1 MFPLLL
7 LAMTTGADPKPTET
21 PGDVAIQKYL
31 RAEVAALDKNFMDGA
46 KTKEAWT
53 AKRPK
58 LQEQMFDMLGLSPRP
73 EKTDLHATVTGTID
87 VSEVTIEK
95 IHFQSRPGLYVTGN
109 LYRPRLAVKDKKL
122 PAVLYLCGHSNLG
135 RDGNKAAYQHY
146 GMWFAHNGY
155 VCFVIDTLQLG
166 EVAGKHHGTY
176 NLGRWWWHSRGY
188 TPAGVECWNGIRAID
203 YLCTRPDVDADKI
216 GVTGRSGGGATTVWL
231 AATDDRVKVAVP
243 VSGMSDL
250 GDYVGERA
258 INGHCDCMFAYN
270 PYRWE
275 WTTIL
280 ALFAPKPLMFANGDA
295 DPIFPMPGNR
305 RIAERLRKCYE
316 MLGATDAF
324 EEVVDKNN
332 KHEDTPALR
341 KASFRFFN
349 THLKGDADAKVEDTE
364 FAKIAGQDLRVFPDD
379 KDLPKDSINAKA
391 DETFVPVADV
401 KVPAKPEEFAAWK
414 AGLLKELKEKC
425 FVGWPEGTPK
435 LASRKGEKAVEI
447 LGKGAHGWEL
457 DTHPYVGVQVY
468 VEKRPSLELG
478 NKLDPGSRI
487 TLIVSSTQDDLPL
500 GDVKWHTLIRP
511 KSDVLTGLLYRGVA
525 SNAWARKN
533 PPNTVE
539 RSMALVGK
547 TVDQGRVMDV
557 LATVAYLDE
566 KAGGKATFTL
576 LGRGDAGVIAAYAA
590 MFDKRISQ
598 VILHEPPTTHDD
610 GPYFLGVRR
619 VLDIPDAL
627 GLLAPDIKVTI
638 TGKTSASKSFDKTE
652 AIFKLAGAKGKLKR
666 E

>member
-1 MFPLLL
+1 VLPFIL
-7 LAMTTGADPKPTET
+7 LAVVTGADPKPVDT

-31 RAEVAALDKNFMDGA
+31 RAEVASLDKNFMDGA
-46 KTKEAWT
+46 KTKVEWA

-58 LQEQMFDMLGLSPRP
+58 LKEQMFDMLGLSPRP
-73 EKTDLHATVTGTID
+73 EKADMQATVTGTID
-87 VSEVTIEK
+87 VNDVSIEK

-109 LYRPRLAVKDKKL
+109 LYRPRVIAEDKKH
-122 PAVLYLCGHSNLG
+122 PAILYLCGHSNQG
-135 RDGNKAAYQHY
+135 RDGNKAAYQHH
-146 GMWFAHNGY
+146 GMWFASNGY

-203 YLCTRPDVDADKI
+203 YLCNRPDVDADKI

-231 AATDDRVKVAVP
+231 AATDDRVKAAVP

-250 GDYVGERA
+250 GDYVGERV
-258 INGHCDCMFAYN
+258 INGHCDCMFAHN

-305 RIAERLRKCYE
+305 RIAERMRKCYE
-316 MLGATDAF
+316 MLDAKDLF
-324 EEVVDKNN
+324 EEVVDNC

-349 THLKGDADAKVEDTE
+349 THLKGDPKAKVEDTV
-364 FAKIAGQDLRVFPDD
+364 FAKIDGKELRVFPDD
-379 KDLPKDSINAKA
+379 KNLPKDSINAKA

-401 KVPAKPEEFAAWK
+401 KLPPKPEDFAAWK
-414 AGLLKELKEKC
+414 AGLVKELKEKC
-425 FVGWPEGTPK
+425 FRGWPEKIPASKMADEYLKCDDGFETRRSIHNLKIRPEQRPAGTPWLVVVLNSK
-435 LASRKGEKAVEI
+435 DDSFRTAVTFAVGNEPYAICLATRGIGPTA
-447 LGKGAHGWEL
+447 W
-457 DTHPYVGVQVY
+457 T
-468 VEKRPSLELG
+468 
-478 NKLDPGSRI
+478 
-487 TLIVSSTQDDLPL
+487 ST
-500 GDVKWHTLIRP
+500 
-511 KSDVLTGLLYRGVA
+511 
-525 SNAWARKN
+525 N

-539 RSMALVGK
+539 RSLALLG
-547 TVDQGRVMDV
+547 TTADAGRVRDICGY
-557 LATVAYLDE
+557 LANLPKTQKVRL
-566 KAGGKATFTL
+566 AGKGL
-576 LGRGDAGVIAAYAA
+576 AGILAAYAA
-590 MFDKRISQ
+590 LLMPEKVEA
-598 VILHEPPTTHDD
+598 VIVEGPPTTHDD

-627 GLLAPDIKVTI
+627 GLLAGDTALTL
-638 TGKTSASKSFDKTE
+638 TGKSAQDKAFDKTE
-652 AIFKLAGAKGKLKR
+652 AIFQLAGAKGKFKR

>member
-1 MFPLLL
+1 MLPMLL
-7 LAMTTGADPKPTET
+7 LAMTTGADPKPAET

-46 KTKEAWT
+46 KTKEEWT

-58 LQEQMFDMLGLSPRP
+58 LKEQMFDMLGLSPRP
-73 EKTDLHATVTGTID
+73 EKTELHATVTGTLD
-87 VSEVTIEK
+87 VGAVTIEK

-109 LYRPRLAVKDKKL
+109 LYRPRLVGKDKKL
-122 PAVLYLCGHSNLG
+122 PAILYLCGHSNQG
-135 RDGNKAAYQHY
+135 RDGNKAAYQHH

-155 VCFVIDTLQLG
+155 VCLVIDTLQLG

-203 YLCTRPDVDADKI
+203 YLCTRPDVDAEKI

-231 AATDDRVKVAVP
+231 TATDDRVKVAVP

-305 RIAERLRKCYE
+305 RIAERMRKCYE
-316 MLGATDAF
+316 MLGAKDLF
-324 EEVVDKNN
+324 EEVVDENN
-332 KHEDTPALR
+332 KHEDTPVLR

-349 THLKGDADAKVEDTE
+349 THLKGDPKAKVEDTV
-364 FAKIAGQDLRVFPDD
+364 FAKIAGKDLRVFPDD

-401 KVPAKPEEFAAWK
+401 KLPAKPEEFAAWK
-414 AGLLKELKEKC
+414 AALLKELKERC
-425 FVGWPEGTPK
+425 FRGWPEKMPAAKDTKPDG
-435 LASRKGEKAVEI
+435 LAISFKGNDGVDFLTKIHPFRFPLPNEHLRETFLLVIVNADDDPEKVCRIGSTSADS
-447 LGKGAHGWEL
+447 GSM
-457 DTHPYVGVQVY
+457 T
-468 VEKRPSLELG
+468 LE
-478 NKLDPGSRI
+478 P
-487 TLIVSSTQDDLPL
+487 
-500 GDVKWHTLIRP
+500 
-511 KSDVLTGLLYRGVA
+511 RGVGDGK
-525 SNAWARKN
+525 WTTKN

-539 RSMALVGK
+539 RSFALVGS
-547 TVDQGRVMDV
+547 TADAGRLRD
-557 LATVAYLDE
+557 
-566 KAGGKATFTL
+566 L
-576 LGRGDAGVIAAYAA
+576 LGFLASPKHTGKVRLAGRGQAGVIAAYAA
-590 MFDKRISQ
+590 LLMPDK
-598 VILHEPPTTHDD
+598 VDEVVLHEPPTSHDD
-610 GPYFLGVRR
+610 GPYFLGIRR

-627 GLLAPDIKVTI
+627 GLLAPDMKVTI
-638 TGKTSASKSFDKTE
+638 TGKSAVSKAFHKTE
-652 AIFKLAGAKGKLKR
+652 AIFKLAGTKGNLKR